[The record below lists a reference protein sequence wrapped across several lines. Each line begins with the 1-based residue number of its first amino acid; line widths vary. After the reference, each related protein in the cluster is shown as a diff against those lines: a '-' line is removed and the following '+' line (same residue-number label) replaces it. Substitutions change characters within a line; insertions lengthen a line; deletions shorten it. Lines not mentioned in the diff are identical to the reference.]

1 MYTER
6 LVSLPSKRAQS
17 AGVGQS
23 PRLAEERR
31 QGRRAAEDV
40 PLKAELPNTA
50 DLEDREGKKR
60 APHKAYEYNKEGR
73 SFHAPLAV
81 HTTTKEQGRKHNKA
95 KQGETHAATKAL
107 QGLAADIVA
116 VYTAILSVPREQGA

>member
-73 SFHAPLAV
+73 SFHAPLA
-81 HTTTKEQGRKHNKA
+81 QAQQSKA
-95 KQGETHAATKAL
+95 RGDTCSNQSIAGTGSQHCCCLYSYSERA
-107 QGLAADIVA
+107 
-116 VYTAILSVPREQGA
+116 RGAGSMTGANF